1 MIRLDGG
8 LFFAT
13 AEALDERIR
22 EIISADPPLTAL
34 VIDLEGV
41 AFIDSQGAAKL
52 TELVDLTEAEGVAL
66 RMARIKPRVV
76 AVLKAEG
83 ILDRIGPTTSTA
95 TSTGPWR
102 RNCPRAQTT
111 RREQADSTRDASK

>member
-13 AEALDERIR
+13 AEAFDERIR

-52 TELVDLTEAEGVAL
+52 TELVDLAEAEGVTL
-66 RMARIKPRVV
+66 RLARIKPQVI

-83 ILDRIGPTTSTA
+83 ILDRIGTDHIH
-95 TSTGPWR
+95 G
-102 RNCPRAQTT
+102 NVHRAVEAQLS
-111 RREQADSTRDASK
+111 QSADDEDAAPDA